1 MLGTNAACLVRARR
15 ADTKPVQIGQTA
27 SLAELTS
34 RIEKF
39 GAIRTLRADVQLQ
52 LSFLEQDE
60 ESIKEFS
67 NVSGFILIQRPAAIR
82 VRAQVPV
89 VRSTALDMASSGET
103 FQVHVPSKDRFL
115 VGDTALSAPS
125 PKRLDNVRPQH
136 ILEALLIAPP
146 EQGQEKPALENVIE
160 GNEAFHVVELI
171 APAEDEA
178 LRLTRKIWFDRANLS
193 ITRQQIFDDKGN
205 VVTNAW
211 YREWSDEDGV
221 PFPHYV
227 FISRPLD
234 GYDLQVRIL
243 KVTLNVSV
251 PEDAFA
257 LTPPP
262 GTKVERIE
270 AAAEAAAAAAA
281 SGVVNP

>member
-1 MLGTNAACLVRARR
+1 M
-15 ADTKPVQIGQTA
+15 KPVQIGQTA
-27 SLAELTS
+27 SLRELTS
-34 RIEKF
+34 RIEQF
-39 GAIRTLRADVQLQ
+39 GAIQTLRADVQLQ

-67 NVSGFILIQRPAAIR
+67 NVSGFILIQRPGAIR

-89 VRSTALDMASSGET
+89 VRSTALDMASSGAT
-103 FQVHVPSKDRFL
+103 FQVHVPSRDRFL

-146 EQGQEKPALENVIE
+146 EANQEKPALENVIE
-160 GNEAFHVVELI
+160 GNEAFHVVDLI
-171 APAEDEA
+171 APGTEDGT
-178 LRLTRKIWFDRANLS
+178 LRLTRKIWFDRTNLS

-211 YREWSDEDGV
+211 YREWADEGGI

-243 KVTLNVSV
+243 KVTLNDAV
-251 PEDAFA
+251 PENAFE

-270 AAAEAAAAAAA
+270 AAAETAA
-281 SGVVNP
+281 SGAAKP

>member
-1 MLGTNAACLVRARR
+1 VLGTNAACLVRARR

-39 GAIRTLRADVQLQ
+39 GAIQTVRADVQLQ

-89 VRSTALDMASSGET
+89 VRSIALDMASSGAT

-146 EQGQEKPALENVIE
+146 QAELEKPALENVIE
-160 GNEAFHVVELI
+160 GGAAFHVVELI
-171 APAEDEA
+171 APAAEGEG
-178 LRLTRKIWFDRANLS
+178 LRLTRKIWFDRADLS

-211 YREWSDEDGV
+211 YREWADEDGV

-243 KVTLNVSV
+243 KVTLNGAVA
-251 PEDAFA
+251 ENAFE

-270 AAAEAAAAAAA
+270 AAAEAAA
-281 SGVVNP
+281 SGAVNP

>member
-39 GAIRTLRADVQLQ
+39 GAIQTLRADVQLQ

-60 ESIKEFS
+60 ESIKELS

-89 VRSTALDMASSGET
+89 VRTTAIDMASSGAT
-103 FQVHVPSKDRFL
+103 FQVHVPSRDRFL

-193 ITRQQIFDDKGN
+193 ITRQQIYDDKGN

-211 YREWSDEDGV
+211 YREWADEDGV

-243 KVTLNVSV
+243 KVTLNGAVA
-251 PEDAFA
+251 ENAFE

-270 AAAEAAAAAAA
+270 ATAEAAAAA